1 MTEPLSASADLCGFI
16 SCAPVPCL
24 MVRKGLVVLWDNFSP
39 KHTPAPIPK
48 PLWFYRFVWCH
59 HPSSEFNHI
68 CVLGRTFAILC
79 QDEKYVCSCLIFPK
93 AFRPVQQWVFF
104 SFLSHLCILFKKT
117 VNTFQN
123 IAFMDLFLHFSKAG
137 VRVIRKGFILLN
149 ANFCTLWPFGFPADV
164 PFVVVG
170 GISFLLANFFWML
183 LEMLSGLIC
192 AWHSEKSKFDWKDSE
207 HSDTLKL

>member
-1 MTEPLSASADLCGFI
+1 MWHLWVSLIFNPDSPAVTRVILALVKRTQTLTWACCKVTEDEWRRQSELILRQSQTCASGGLFCQLDKRCMTEPLSASADLCGFI

-48 PLWFYRFVWCH
+48 PLCFCHFVWCH

-93 AFRPVQQWVFF
+93 AFRPVQQ
-104 SFLSHLCILFKKT
+104 C
-117 VNTFQN
+117 
-123 IAFMDLFLHFSKAG
+123 
-137 VRVIRKGFILLN
+137 
-149 ANFCTLWPFGFPADV
+149 FCPF
-164 PFVVVG
+164 
-170 GISFLLANFFWML
+170 
-183 LEMLSGLIC
+183 
-192 AWHSEKSKFDWKDSE
+192 
-207 HSDTLKL
+207 

>member
-48 PLWFYRFVWCH
+48 PLCFCRFVWCH

-68 CVLGRTFAILC
+68 CVLGQPLQFFVKMKNMFAVASYFQKRLD
-79 QDEKYVCSCLIFPK
+79 QCSS
-93 AFRPVQQWVFF
+93 VFVLF
-104 SFLSHLCILFKKT
+104 KSFMHYIKKT

-123 IAFMDLFLHFSKAG
+123 IAFVDLFLHFSKTG
-137 VRVIRKGFILLN
+137 VRVIRKGFIVLN
-149 ANFCTLWPFGFPADV
+149 ANFCTPWPFRFPADV
-164 PFVVVG
+164 PFVAVG
-170 GISFLLANFFWML
+170 GIDFLLANFFLDASWNVKRINL
-183 LEMLSGLIC
+183 CLTP
-192 AWHSEKSKFDWKDSE
+192 WEKQIR
-207 HSDTLKL
+207 LKRQ